1 MKPSEDSD
9 MGNSNKENSNP
20 YSAPESPPGATASDS
35 TSSAA
40 DISTG
45 TLVTRSAFGG
55 FLMGLANLVPGISG
69 GTMLLAAGI
78 YPKFI
83 DSLSDVTRCKFRFS
97 SLLTLGCVV
106 LAAGLGILFLAGT
119 LKELVIDHRWVMYSL
134 FIGLTLG
141 GLPVVWK
148 MARPASGSLIAA
160 AVVAFAAMVLLA
172 YLQSTGVV
180 GSGGSNFLTLFLAG
194 LAGASAMILPGLSG
208 GYLLLLM
215 GQYVPILNAI
225 DKFKDALS
233 ARDMGAAMEPALSVL
248 LPVGLGVVVG
258 VVVVGNLLKFL
269 LNRYR
274 KATLGFL
281 LGLLVGSVAGLWPFR
296 VGEMPKVGDVVKG
309 QTVTAESLSEI
320 DQEDWPT
327 HTFQPTGKQIGSS
340 LGLVAI
346 GLAIT
351 IGVSLIGGKE
361 DGEL

>member
-1 MKPSEDSD
+1 MTQTDNSD
-9 MGNSNKENSNP
+9 PDANP
-20 YSAPESPPGATASDS
+20 YQSPVTDS
-35 TSSAA
+35 EQRANSERSLE
-40 DISTG
+40 ISTP
-45 TLVTRSAFGG
+45 TLITRSAFGG

-83 DSLSDVTRCKFRFS
+83 DSLSDVTRLKFRFS

-106 LAAGLGILFLAGT
+106 AAAGIGILFLAGT
-119 LKELVIDHRWVMYSL
+119 LKDLVIDHRWVMYSL

-148 MARPASGSLIAA
+148 MARPASASLVAA
-160 AVVAFAAMVLLA
+160 AIVAFAAMVLLA
-172 YLQSTGVV
+172 YLQGAGVV
-180 GSGGSNFLTLFLAG
+180 GSTGSNFLTLFLAG

-215 GQYVPILNAI
+215 GQYVPILDAI

-233 ARDMGAAMEPALSVL
+233 ARDVGAAMEPAMGVL
-248 LPVGLGVVVG
+248 LPVGLGVVFG
-258 VVVVGNLLKFL
+258 VVLVGNLLKFL
-269 LNRYR
+269 LSRYR

-281 LGLLVGSVAGLWPFR
+281 MGLLIGSVAGLWPFR
-296 VGEMPKVGDVVKG
+296 IGEMPEVGDTVKG
-309 QTVTAESLSEI
+309 QVVTAESLPEI

-327 HTFQPTGKQIGSS
+327 KTFQPDATQIGSS

-346 GLAIT
+346 GFAIT
-351 IGVSLIGGKE
+351 IGVSLIGGKG
-361 DGEL
+361 DDEL

>member
-1 MKPSEDSD
+1 MTEA
-9 MGNSNKENSNP
+9 NP
-20 YSAPESPPGATASDS
+20 YE
-35 TSSAA
+35 SAA
-40 DISTG
+40 ANDISKSKDQKDSSGSLQGAAEISTP
-45 TLVTRSAFGG
+45 TLIMRSSFGG
-55 FLMGLANLVPGISG
+55 VLMGLANLVPGISG

-83 DSLSDVTRCKFRFS
+83 ESLSDVTRFKFRFS

-106 LAAGLGILFLAGT
+106 AAAGIGILLLAGT
-119 LKELVIDHRWVMYSL
+119 LKGLVIDHRWVMYSL

-160 AVVAFAAMVLLA
+160 AILAFAAMVLLA
-172 YLQSTGVV
+172 YLQTTGVV
-180 GSGGSNFLTLFLAG
+180 GSSGANFLTLFLAG

-215 GQYVPILNAI
+215 GQYVPILDAI

-233 ARDMGAAMEPALSVL
+233 ARDVGAAMEPAIGVL

-258 VVVVGNLLKFL
+258 VVLVGNLLKFL

-281 LGLLVGSVAGLWPFR
+281 LGLLIGSVAGLWPFR
-296 VGEMPKVGDVVKG
+296 VGQMPEIGDRVKG
-309 QTVTAESLSEI
+309 RVVTAESLPEI

-327 HTFQPTGKQIGSS
+327 EAFNPTPMQIGSS

-346 GLAIT
+346 GFAIT
-351 IGVSLIGGKE
+351 IGVSLIGGRDE
-361 DGEL
+361 QEL